1 MYSVFPVTSGVK
13 TDVTVKSN
21 AIEEYRGKLV
31 ISSLTYVLFDHP
43 NIIG

>member
-1 MYSVFPVTSGVK
+1 MYSVFPVTSDVK
-13 TDVTVKSN
+13 QSNSKQN